1 MASPKAAGESAV
13 GPLMKFKGSA
23 WLPPVWRLQPSPDAP
38 GWPPVRMRRVAMR
51 LHSKKVVRPTHGLL
65 GPAAPR

>member
-13 GPLMKFKGSA
+13 DPLMKFQGSA

-51 LHSKKVVRPTHGLL
+51 LHSKQPNHSGSL
-65 GPAAPR
+65 GRRMATR